1 MKKHDNITVTVTVT
15 GGVALLALIGA
26 VKVAQTACALIAL
39 ALARWGGWDMAEA
52 AQIAPA
58 ILAALAGGLVL
69 TSKGLLEEDDC
80 YTEAPEHRDV

>member
-1 MKKHDNITVTVTVT
+1 MKKHDNITVT

-58 ILAALAGGLVL
+58 ILAALAGGLML
-69 TSKGLLEEDDC
+69 TSKGLLEEDDS